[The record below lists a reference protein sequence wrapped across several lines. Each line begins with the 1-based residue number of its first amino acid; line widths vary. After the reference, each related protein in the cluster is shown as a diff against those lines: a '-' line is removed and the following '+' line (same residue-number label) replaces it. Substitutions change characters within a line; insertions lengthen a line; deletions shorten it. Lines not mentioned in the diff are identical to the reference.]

1 MGKCKIT
8 VLKTL
13 YFEDLA
19 REYPPYETSPCELLR
34 EGQVFYTGGPMGVDM
49 PEGFC
54 EAAWRSIFSFAAV
67 YASGGKIYGRYD
79 THVVACPDGV
89 RPVLLRLEAAEKLA
103 KIRPLN
109 LGQASRISG
118 VSPADISVLIIALE
132 QRRQQARGSK
142 EKGGEAQ

>member
-1 MGKCKIT
+1 MPMLFRQNGRFTMGKCKIT

-19 REYPPYETSPCELLR
+19 KEYPPYETSPCELLK

-67 YASGGKIYGRYD
+67 YASGGKVYSRYD

-89 RPVLLRLEAAEKLA
+89 RPVLLRLEAAE
-103 KIRPLN
+103 
-109 LGQASRISG
+109 
-118 VSPADISVLIIALE
+118 D
-132 QRRQQARGSK
+132 
-142 EKGGEAQ
+142 